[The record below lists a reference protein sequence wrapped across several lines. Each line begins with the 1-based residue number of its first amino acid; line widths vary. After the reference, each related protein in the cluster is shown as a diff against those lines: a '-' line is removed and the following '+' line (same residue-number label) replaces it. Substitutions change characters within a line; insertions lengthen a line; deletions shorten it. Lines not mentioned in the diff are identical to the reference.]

1 MFPSS
6 YASTNRLS
14 EPHRNRAA
22 PQRADAPLHCGVL
35 VEARYLAQ
43 AQPQGMA
50 RALAKSGHR
59 VFHLNSQAFMLDIEN
74 SRWLAGLD
82 LLIAR
87 GRSADL
93 LARLSVA
100 EAAGIPTLN
109 RRHAIAAVADKA
121 HMATQL
127 HAAGILTPPTWIGA
141 MERVRRE
148 IPRSA
153 YPLILKPV
161 FGDNCRGIRIV
172 DSPRALDAAAWSE
185 PCVIAQHLLPNS
197 GFDVKLYA
205 IGERVWAIRKPS
217 PLRGNNSAAIPLPL
231 PLPVAWR
238 NLARHCGEIFG
249 LQLYG
254 VDCIESGGA
263 LKVIEVNDFPNYTAV
278 PEADSQLADYVEQY
292 ARARRRA

>member
-1 MFPSS
+1 MFTSS
-6 YASTNRLS
+6 HASGNRHS
-14 EPHRNRAA
+14 EPYLNR
-22 PQRADAPLHCGVL
+22 DAPLHCGVL

-50 RALAKSGHR
+50 RALANSGHR
-59 VFHLNSQAFMLDIEN
+59 VFHLDSQASMLDIEN

-87 GRSADL
+87 GRSAGL

-141 MERVRRE
+141 MEQVRRE

-161 FGDNCRGIRIV
+161 YGDNCRGIRIV
-172 DSPRALDAAAWSE
+172 NSPRALDAAAWSE

-197 GFDVKLYA
+197 GFDIKLYVV
-205 IGERVWAIRKPS
+205 GERVWAIRKPS
-217 PLRGNNSAAIPLPL
+217 PLRGDNSAAIPL

-254 VDCIESGGA
+254 VDCIESDGA

-278 PEADSQLADYVEQY
+278 PEADSVLADYVEQY
-292 ARARRRA
+292 ARARRSA

>member
-1 MFPSS
+1 MFLPSI
-6 YASTNRLS
+6 ASRTRLS
-14 EPHRNRAA
+14 EAENDRAA
-22 PQRADAPLHCGVL
+22 QQRTDAPLHCGVL

-43 AQPQGMA
+43 AQPQGLA
-50 RALAKSGHR
+50 RALAESGHR
-59 VFHLNSQAFMLDIEN
+59 VTLLDPQALLDIEN
-74 SRWLAGLD
+74 SSWLAGLD

-109 RRHAIAAVADKA
+109 RRQAIAAVADKA

-127 HAAGILTPPTWIGA
+127 RAAGIPTPPTWIGGVDQ
-141 MERVRRE
+141 MRRE
-148 IPRSA
+148 IPNTA

-161 FGDNCRGIRIV
+161 YGDNGRGIRLI
-172 DSPRALDAAAWSE
+172 DTPHALDDIVGSAQ
-185 PCVIAQHLLPNS
+185 CLIAQRLLPNN

-217 PLRGNNSAAIPLPL
+217 PLRGDSSAAIPL

-238 NLARHCGEIFG
+238 NLARHCGELFG
-249 LQLYG
+249 LHLFG
-254 VDCIESGGA
+254 VDCIETEGA
-263 LKVIEVNDFPNYTAV
+263 LQVIEVNDFPNYTGV
-278 PEADSQLADYVEQY
+278 PEANFLLAGHVAHY
-292 ARARRRA
+292 AQARRAV